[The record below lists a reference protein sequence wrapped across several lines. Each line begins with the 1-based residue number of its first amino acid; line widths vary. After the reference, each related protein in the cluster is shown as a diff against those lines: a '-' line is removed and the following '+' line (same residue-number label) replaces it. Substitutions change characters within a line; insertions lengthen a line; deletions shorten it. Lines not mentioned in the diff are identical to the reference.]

1 MELIDILRWIV
12 ELGRLDMM
20 VDVSLLSSH
29 SMQPR
34 QGHLDQVFH
43 VFGYLKRNKRATLMF
58 DESRVNWDKS
68 AFENMTG
75 QISTGMLER
84 KFPQMH
90 PNILVTRF
98 RLIVLLMPITRGIGL
113 RGDLKQE
120 FLFSLIAPQ

>member
-43 VFGYLKRNKRATLMF
+43 VFGYLKRNKRSTLMF

-120 FLFSLIAPQ
+120 FLFSLITPQ